1 MHEKQRKELKM
12 AGIPTVS
19 NQCFESAV
27 LDKKSGRL
35 YNLTYISHIDSRSP
49 VFHRG
54 QRGVSDLQM
63 PPWSKRMTMG
73 RLRPTRHWLA
83 FTTIV
88 FLCLPAHQ
96 ETVCVAAPSESQV
109 DESLVEESQVDD
121 RLYTPVEAEVRAEY
135 QRDLSNQKLQTWREY
150 WGWVQDFYRGNLL
163 ADGWTKYSETT
174 LNVVKAEAARRTVI
188 TKLNRLGKVIS
199 QEWAKDGKLRRINT
213 TDLRRWNDAI
223 AEARRS
229 DDGTGRGITKAI
241 DAIYNQA
248 ETQLA
253 G

>member
-1 MHEKQRKELKM
+1 
-12 AGIPTVS
+12 
-19 NQCFESAV
+19 
-27 LDKKSGRL
+27 
-35 YNLTYISHIDSRSP
+35 
-49 VFHRG
+49 
-54 QRGVSDLQM
+54 
-63 PPWSKRMTMG
+63 MTMG
-73 RLRPTRHWLA
+73 WLRPTRHWLA
-83 FTTIV
+83 FATIV

-96 ETVCVAAPSESQV
+96 EPVCVAARGESQVEDSHADASQV
-109 DESLVEESQVDD
+109 DESL
-121 RLYTPVEAEVRAEY
+121 YTPVEEEVRAEY
-135 QRDLSNQKLQTWREY
+135 QRDHSNQKVQTWREY
-150 WGWVQDFYRGNLL
+150 WGWVQDFYKGNLL

-174 LNVVKAEAARRTVI
+174 LNVVKAEAARRTVL

-199 QEWAKDGKLRRINT
+199 QEWAKDVKLRRINT

-241 DAIYNQA
+241 DAIYEQA

>member
-1 MHEKQRKELKM
+1 M
-12 AGIPTVS
+12 AGIRNTWTRRS
-19 NQCFESAV
+19 DSTV
-27 LDKKSGRL
+27 LDKKRQRL
-35 YNLTYISHIDSRSP
+35 YNFAYVSQFDTQSRA
-49 VFHRG
+49 FHVDQCG
-54 QRGVSDLQM
+54 FPDL
-63 PPWSKRMTMG
+63 PKVPWSTRMTTG

-83 FTTIV
+83 FATIV

-96 ETVCVAAPSESQV
+96 ELVCLAAPGESQVDERPGDQSQV
-109 DESLVEESQVDD
+109 DESL
-121 RLYTPVEAEVRAEY
+121 YTPVEEEVRAEY
-135 QRDLSNQKLQTWREY
+135 QRDQSNQKVQTWREY
-150 WGWVQDFYRGNLL
+150 WGWVQDFYKGNLL

-174 LNVVKAEAARRTVI
+174 LNSVKAEQARRTVL

-223 AEARRS
+223 AEARRI

-241 DAIYNQA
+241 DAIYEQA